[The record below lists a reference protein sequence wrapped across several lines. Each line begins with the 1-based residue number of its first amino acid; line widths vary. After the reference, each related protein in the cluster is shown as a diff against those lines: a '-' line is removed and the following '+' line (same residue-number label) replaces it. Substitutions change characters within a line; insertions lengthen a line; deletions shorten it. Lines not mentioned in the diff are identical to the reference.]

1 MDQNNGG
8 IIGKINTPTTTVAS
22 GVWSL
27 DSQFESQ
34 SGSTWPL
41 AFPQTTF
48 TNSVRMDGDQSDDS
62 LSRSI
67 SGVSTTKF
75 SLSFWTKYA
84 AVQGIGSEAPILF
97 SSENN
102 SSDYI
107 TFQLNASNQID
118 FQFQGTQNR
127 RITNRVFKD
136 PSAFYHFLVVIDTT
150 ESTASDRLKIYVN
163 GSQETSFATSTTNV
177 SQSANISPLDETL
190 NYSIGT
196 YNGQSSDFC
205 YDGYFS
211 EFIAVYGQ
219 ALTPSSFGVFNTVS
233 NVWEPRAYT
242 GTYGSNGFKLNFSDS
257 SNLGDDTSGN
267 GNDFTVNN
275 LTSVDQSTD
284 TRSNNFATMN
294 VIDNYIQGATFSEGN
309 LKVVTGASGKY
320 SPTLSTIG
328 VSQGKWYCEIELDAT
343 GGSGAIVGVLA
354 KQVTGQALI
363 GDDANGVAYLLYDGQ
378 KRTGG
383 TSSSFGDTLANGDI
397 VGIALDLDNNK
408 VYFSKNGTF
417 QASGDPAGNSNGISV
432 TAPASTDTGFYFI
445 GVQDAGNGSPGTTY
459 KVNFGSPPYSISS
472 GNSDAN
478 GHGNFEYSVPSG
490 YFALCTKNLA
500 EFG

>member
-1 MDQNNGG
+1 MNQDNGG
-8 IIGKINTPTTTVAS
+8 IIGKLNTPTTTVAS
-22 GVWSL
+22 GVWTL
-27 DSQFESQ
+27 QDQFEAQTS
-34 SGSTWPL
+34 SIWPL
-41 AFPQTTF
+41 AFPQITF

-84 AVQGIGSEAPILF
+84 AVQGIGSEGPILF

-107 TFQLNASNQID
+107 TFQFNTSNQID
-118 FQFQGTQNR
+118 FSFQGTQNR
-127 RITNRVFKD
+127 RITNRVFRD

-177 SQSANISPLDETL
+177 SQSANISPIDETL
-190 NYSIGT
+190 NYSIGR

-233 NVWEPRAYT
+233 NIWEPRGYA
-242 GTYGSNGFKLNFSDS
+242 GTYGTNGFRLNFSDS

-275 LTSVDQSTD
+275 LTSIDQSTD
-284 TRSNNFATMN
+284 TPSNNFCIFNPVDIPANSSGSTGT
-294 VIDNYIQGATFSEGN
+294 IHDLSDGN
-309 LKVVTGASGKY
+309 L
-320 SPTLSTIG
+320 TLTNTNSAFREARSTFYLT
-328 VSQGKWYCEIELDAT
+328 QGKWYWEAKSTREGGSQSQVGVVLNNYS
-343 GGSGAIVGVLA
+343 GGSGQRRVYQHNA
-354 KQVTGQALI
+354 KKY
-363 GDDANGVAYLLYDGQ
+363 DDSGSSDYGATWTTNDIIGVALNLDDGEITFYKNGSSQGVAFTDLLTSIDD
-378 KRTGG
+378 TGWIP
-383 TSSSFGDTLANGDI
+383 TFNSYNGDMS
-397 VGIALDLDNNK
+397 
-408 VYFSKNGTF
+408 F
-417 QASGDPAGNSNGISV
+417 
-432 TAPASTDTGFYFI
+432 
-445 GVQDAGNGSPGTTY
+445 
-459 KVNFGSPPYSISS
+459 NFGSPPYAISS
-472 GNSDAN
+472 GNADAN
-478 GHGNFEYSVPSG
+478 GHGNFEYAVPSG
-490 YFALCTKNLA
+490 YFSLCTKNLA

>member
-8 IIGKINTPTTTVAS
+8 IIGKINTPTTSVAS

-75 SLSFWTKYA
+75 SLSFWTKYDA
-84 AVQGIGSEAPILF
+84 IEGVGSEAPILF

-190 NYSIGT
+190 NI
-196 YNGQSSDFC
+196 F
-205 YDGYFS
+205 
-211 EFIAVYGQ
+211 
-219 ALTPSSFGVFNTVS
+219 VF
-233 NVWEPRAYT
+233 
-242 GTYGSNGFKLNFSDS
+242 L
-257 SNLGDDTSGN
+257 
-267 GNDFTVNN
+267 
-275 LTSVDQSTD
+275 
-284 TRSNNFATMN
+284 
-294 VIDNYIQGATFSEGN
+294 I
-309 LKVVTGASGKY
+309 
-320 SPTLSTIG
+320 
-328 VSQGKWYCEIELDAT
+328 IE
-343 GGSGAIVGVLA
+343 
-354 KQVTGQALI
+354 
-363 GDDANGVAYLLYDGQ
+363 
-378 KRTGG
+378 
-383 TSSSFGDTLANGDI
+383 
-397 VGIALDLDNNK
+397 
-408 VYFSKNGTF
+408 
-417 QASGDPAGNSNGISV
+417 
-432 TAPASTDTGFYFI
+432 
-445 GVQDAGNGSPGTTY
+445 
-459 KVNFGSPPYSISS
+459 
-472 GNSDAN
+472 
-478 GHGNFEYSVPSG
+478 
-490 YFALCTKNLA
+490 
-500 EFG
+500 